1 MDQTSHHPKGINTTL
16 DAQYMYMYSVKAYKM
31 ERRQGTQ
38 ARAMTKSHW
47 QYKCGF
53 TSSPPEGDNQHE
65 GAINQSEP
73 TEVTNIINDPD
84 DQTEA
89 TPLSETIPT
98 QPYVT
103 RSGRA

>member
-1 MDQTSHHPKGINTTL
+1 MP
-16 DAQYMYMYSVKAYKM
+16 
-31 ERRQGTQ
+31 
-38 ARAMTKSHW
+38 KSHW

-65 GAINQSEP
+65 GVINQSEP

-84 DQTEA
+84 DQTET

-98 QPYVT
+98 EPYVT
-103 RSGRA
+103 RSGRASKPPERLAFKALLELFDYLEPDLKQ